1 MTNKVKDQI
10 NILYQENQAL
20 LQVLFPEYYVEDVQ
34 DVVPVVVNDTEEAQY
49 HGFPDPY
56 KTGYITY
63 MYLYGIYN

>member
-34 DVVPVVVNDTEEAQY
+34 DVVPVVVNDTEEA
-49 HGFPDPY
+49 
-56 KTGYITY
+56 
-63 MYLYGIYN
+63 